1 MSVKTTKDIES
12 IKSDLLTQLSVGSGL
27 KQAADQ
33 TNRIKVDEALL
44 QLEPHNPT
52 ESPAASPLLNGVWEL
67 LYTGGYGA
75 GIFDSPTRE
84 IALLIYTGGYKPG
97 LLANMISK
105 LPSQISPFLE
115 VDNLVLTIKR
125 DQPRVEAS
133 AVLRFFSNEQQIR
146 LRSELVDASAVRLEE
161 TYTRAEA
168 FGQTIDLPG
177 PLAYRRSIFVTY
189 LDEDILV
196 VRDETGVPDVWLRK
210 EKDFWPPE
218 SEKIEAPP
226 APSAAGPASN
236 PSVDPSKPTEPG
248 WALEAPEDVGP
259 SDY

>member
-1 MSVKTTKDIES
+1 MSTTATADLET

-33 TNRIKVDEALL
+33 SNRIKVNEALL
-44 QLEPHNPT
+44 RLEPHNPT
-52 ESPAASPLLNGVWEL
+52 ENPASSPLLNGVWEL

-75 GIFDSPTRE
+75 GLFDSPTRE
-84 IALLIYTGGYKPG
+84 IALLLYTGGYKPG

-146 LRSELVDASAVRLEE
+146 LRSELVDTSGVRLQE
-161 TYTRAEA
+161 TYTKAEA
-168 FGQTIDLPG
+168 FGQTLDLPG
-177 PLAYRRSIFVTY
+177 PLGYKRSIFVTY
-189 LDEDILV
+189 VDEDIMV
-196 VRDETGVPDVWLRK
+196 VRDESGVPDLWLRK

-218 SEKIEAPP
+218 SEKIEAK
-226 APSAAGPASN
+226 APVDPASN
-236 PSVDPSKPTEPG
+236 PAVDPSRPTEPG
-248 WALEAPEDVGP
+248 WALDTPEDVGP